1 MVDVLSMARLPAWLR
16 TAALVAVVLGV
27 GACAVTPPLS
37 GRAPLPPSTPP
48 AVEIEQPPLVP
59 SPPFAVTPAP
69 TPPPRLTVT
78 PVPTLPPI
86 AGAAAARVTSTAIAL
101 ILPLESPTYGR
112 AASAVKAGFVAAA
125 ARAGA
130 SARVQVIGHGDDGVL
145 PAFAAAARSGVALAV
160 GPLTRDDLKTVLA
173 MSPLRPRMLALNQA
187 DDGSPLPAGVYA
199 LTLAVE
205 QDAALLMR
213 VARSDGVKAIAVVG
227 SDAPFQR
234 RFSQSFVAAWR
245 RDGGAAPRENRFDAI
260 PEQLSALGRE
270 LSTQPIDAVLLAVD
284 ANDAALAKSF
294 LRGRVYASSQITD
307 GLPAQMLYDLENVRY
322 IEVPWLAEPDNPAF
336 AGLPRADYDDPVLER
351 LYALGI
357 DAFALAQRLAEPT
370 PPDRIELDG
379 ATGHLSLLPTRTFA
393 REGRVMTIHDGRVLA
408 ESPAR

>member
-1 MVDVLSMARLPAWLR
+1 VIARA
-16 TAALVAVVLGV
+16 TG
-27 GACAVTPPLS
+27 
-37 GRAPLPPSTPP
+37 
-48 AVEIEQPPLVP
+48 
-59 SPPFAVTPAP
+59 
-69 TPPPRLTVT
+69 
-78 PVPTLPPI
+78 
-86 AGAAAARVTSTAIAL
+86 TAIAL
-101 ILPLESPTYGR
+101 VLPLESPTYGR

-130 SARVQVIGHGDDGVL
+130 SARVQVIS
-145 PAFAAAARSGVALAV
+145 PATTVCCPLSPRRAQTGSARQI
-160 GPLTRDDLKTVLA
+160 GPLTRDDLKIVLA
-173 MSPLRPRMLALNQA
+173 MSPLRPRMLALNQSDEGA
-187 DDGSPLPAGVYA
+187 PLPGGVYA

-213 VARSDGVKAIAVVG
+213 VARGDGVKAIAVVG

-245 RDGGAAPRENRFDAI
+245 REGGTAPREYRFDAS
-260 PEQLSALGRE
+260 PEQLGAVRRE
-270 LSTQPIDAVLLAVD
+270 LAAQATDAIVLAVD
-284 ANDAALAKSF
+284 ASDAALAKSF

-322 IEVPWLAEPDNPAF
+322 VEVPWLAEPDNPAF
-336 AGLPRADYDDPVLER
+336 GGVPRADYDDPVLER

-357 DAFALAQRLAEPT
+357 DAFALAQMLAETT

-379 ATGHLSLLPTRTFA
+379 ATGHLSLLPSRAFA
-393 REGRVMTIHDGRVLA
+393 REGRVMTIHDGHVLA

>member
-1 MVDVLSMARLPAWLR
+1 MIDDFLSTARLPAWLH
-16 TAALVAVVLGV
+16 ALALAGVVLAV
-27 GACAVTPPLS
+27 GACGVTPPLS
-37 GRAPLPPSTPP
+37 GRAPPPPSTAPLAPP
-48 AVEIEQPPLVP
+48 AVESVPPPLLP
-59 SPPFAVTPAP
+59 PPPFAVTPGP
-69 TPPPRLTVT
+69 TPPPTAG
-78 PVPTLPPI
+78 PVVARA
-86 AGAAAARVTSTAIAL
+86 AGNVIAL

-145 PAFAAAARSGVALAV
+145 PAFATAAQSGVALAV

-187 DDGSPLPAGVYA
+187 DEAAPLPAGVYA

-213 VARSDGVKAIAVVG
+213 VARGEGVKAIAVVG

-245 RDGGAAPRENRFDAI
+245 REGGAAPREYRFDAN
-260 PEQLSALGRE
+260 PEQLGALRRE
-270 LSTQPIDAVLLAVD
+270 LAAQPIDAVLLAVD
-284 ANDAALAKSF
+284 ASEAALAKSF

-357 DAFALAQRLAEPT
+357 DAFALAQMLAEPT

-393 REGRVMTIHDGRVLA
+393 REGRVMTIHDGRVLP

>member
-1 MVDVLSMARLPAWLR
+1 MVDDFLSMARLPAWLR
-16 TAALVAVVLGV
+16 AAVLAAAVLGV

-37 GRAPLPPSTPP
+37 GRAPPPPSTVQQAPP
-48 AVEIEQPPLVP
+48 VVESAPAPLVP
-59 SPPFAVTPAP
+59 PPPFTVTPAP
-69 TPPPRLTVT
+69 TPPP
-78 PVPTLPPI
+78 PAGPAI
-86 AGAAAARVTSTAIAL
+86 ARAAGNAIAL

-130 SARVQVIGHGDDGVL
+130 SARVQVISHGDDGVL
-145 PAFAAAARSGVALAV
+145 PAFAAAAQRGVALAV
-160 GPLTRDDLKTVLA
+160 GPLTRDDLKIVLA
-173 MSPLRPRMLALNQA
+173 MSPLRPRMLALNQS
-187 DDGSPLPAGVYA
+187 DEGTPLPGGVYA

-213 VARSDGVKAIAVVG
+213 VARDDGVKAIAVVG

-245 RDGGAAPRENRFDAI
+245 REGGAAPREYPFGAN
-260 PEQLSALGRE
+260 PEQLGALRRE
-270 LSTQPIDAVLLAVD
+270 LAAQPTDAVLLAVD
-284 ANDAALAKSF
+284 ASEAALAKSF
-294 LRGRVYASSQITD
+294 VRGRVYASSQITD
-307 GLPAQMLYDLENVRY
+307 GLSAQMLYDLENVRY

-336 AGLPRADYDDPVLER
+336 AGVPRADYDDPVLER

-357 DAFALAQRLAEPT
+357 DAFAVAQMLAEPT

-379 ATGHLSLLPTRTFA
+379 ATGHLSLLPSRAFA

>member
-1 MVDVLSMARLPAWLR
+1 MARLPAWLR
-16 TAALVAVVLGV
+16 AAALAAAVLGV

-37 GRAPLPPSTPP
+37 GRAPLPPSATPSAP
-48 AVEIEQPPLVP
+48 PVIESNPPPLVLP
-59 SPPFAVTPAP
+59 PPFAATPAP
-69 TPPPRLTVT
+69 TPPPA
-78 PVPTLPPI
+78 VPSAI
-86 AGAAAARVTSTAIAL
+86 ARAAGNTIAL

-112 AASAVKAGFVAAA
+112 AAAAVKAGFVAAA
-125 ARAGA
+125 ARGGA

-145 PAFAAAARSGVALAV
+145 PAFAAAVQSGVALAV
-160 GPLTRDDLKTVLA
+160 GPLTRDDLKTVFA

-187 DDGSPLPAGVYA
+187 DEAAPLPAGVYA

-213 VARSDGVKAIAVVG
+213 VARSEGVNTIAVVG

-234 RFSQSFVAAWR
+234 RFSQAFVAAWR
-245 RDGGAAPRENRFDAI
+245 REGGTAPREYRFDAN
-260 PEQLSALGRE
+260 PEQLGALRRA
-270 LSTQPIDAVLLAVD
+270 LATQPIDAILLAVD

-357 DAFALAQRLAEPT
+357 DAFAVAQMLAEPT

-379 ATGHLSLLPTRTFA
+379 ATGHLSLLPSRTFA
-393 REGRVMTIHDGRVLA
+393 REGRVMAIHDGRVLP

>member
-1 MVDVLSMARLPAWLR
+1 MIDDFLSTARLPAWLH
-16 TAALVAVVLGV
+16 ALALAGVVFAV
-27 GACAVTPPLS
+27 GACGVTPPLS
-37 GRAPLPPSTPP
+37 GRAPPPPSTAPLAPP
-48 AVEIEQPPLVP
+48 AVESVPPPLLP
-59 SPPFAVTPAP
+59 PPPFAVTPGP
-69 TPPPRLTVT
+69 TPPPTAG
-78 PVPTLPPI
+78 PVVARA
-86 AGAAAARVTSTAIAL
+86 AGNVIAL

-145 PAFAAAARSGVALAV
+145 PAFATAAQSGVALAV

-187 DDGSPLPAGVYA
+187 DEAAPLPAGVYA

-213 VARSDGVKAIAVVG
+213 VARGEGVKAIAIVG

-245 RDGGAAPRENRFDAI
+245 REGGAAPREYRFDAN
-260 PEQLSALGRE
+260 PEQLGALRRE
-270 LSTQPIDAVLLAVD
+270 LAAQPIDAVLLAVD
-284 ANDAALAKSF
+284 ASEAALAKSF

-357 DAFALAQRLAEPT
+357 DAFALAQMLAEPT

-393 REGRVMTIHDGRVLA
+393 REGRVMTIHDGRVLP

>member
-1 MVDVLSMARLPAWLR
+1 MVDDFLSMARLPAWLR
-16 TAALVAVVLGV
+16 AAVLAAAVLGV

-37 GRAPLPPSTPP
+37 GRAPPPPSTVQQAPP
-48 AVEIEQPPLVP
+48 VVESAPAPLVP
-59 SPPFAVTPAP
+59 PPPFTVTPAP
-69 TPPPRLTVT
+69 TPPP
-78 PVPTLPPI
+78 PAGPAI
-86 AGAAAARVTSTAIAL
+86 ARAAGNAIAL

-130 SARVQVIGHGDDGVL
+130 SARAQVISHGDDGVL
-145 PAFAAAARSGVALAV
+145 PAFAAAAQSGVALAV
-160 GPLTRDDLKTVLA
+160 GPLTRDDLKIVLA
-173 MSPLRPRMLALNQA
+173 MSPLRPRMLALNQS
-187 DDGSPLPAGVYA
+187 DEGTPLPGGVYA

-213 VARSDGVKAIAVVG
+213 VARDDGVKAIAVVG

-245 RDGGAAPRENRFDAI
+245 REGGAAPREYPFGAN
-260 PEQLSALGRE
+260 PEQLGALRRE
-270 LSTQPIDAVLLAVD
+270 LAAQPTDAVLLAVD
-284 ANDAALAKSF
+284 ASEAALAKSF
-294 LRGRVYASSQITD
+294 VRGRVYASSQITD

-336 AGLPRADYDDPVLER
+336 AGVPRADYDDPVLER

-357 DAFALAQRLAEPT
+357 DAFAVAQMLAEPT

-379 ATGHLSLLPTRTFA
+379 ATGHLSLLPSRAFA

>member
-1 MVDVLSMARLPAWLR
+1 MVDDFLSMARLPAWLR
-16 TAALVAVVLGV
+16 AAVLAAAVLGV

-37 GRAPLPPSTPP
+37 GRAPPPPSTVQQAPP
-48 AVEIEQPPLVP
+48 VVESAPAPLVP
-59 SPPFAVTPAP
+59 PPPFTVTPAP
-69 TPPPRLTVT
+69 TPPP
-78 PVPTLPPI
+78 PAGPAI
-86 AGAAAARVTSTAIAL
+86 ARAAGNAIAL

-112 AASAVKAGFVAAA
+112 PASAVKAGFVAAA

-130 SARVQVIGHGDDGVL
+130 SARVQVISHGDDGVL
-145 PAFAAAARSGVALAV
+145 PAFAAAAQSGVALAV
-160 GPLTRDDLKTVLA
+160 GPLTRDDLKIVLA
-173 MSPLRPRMLALNQA
+173 MSPLRPRMLALNQS
-187 DDGSPLPAGVYA
+187 DEGTPLPGGVYA

-213 VARSDGVKAIAVVG
+213 VARDDGVKAIAVVG

-245 RDGGAAPRENRFDAI
+245 REGGAAPREYPFGAN
-260 PEQLSALGRE
+260 PEQLGALRRE
-270 LSTQPIDAVLLAVD
+270 LAAQPTDAVLLAVD
-284 ANDAALAKSF
+284 ASEAALAKSF
-294 LRGRVYASSQITD
+294 VRGRVYASSQITD
-307 GLPAQMLYDLENVRY
+307 GLSAQMLYDLENVRY

-336 AGLPRADYDDPVLER
+336 AGVPRADYDDPVLER

-357 DAFALAQRLAEPT
+357 DAFAVAQMLAEPT

-379 ATGHLSLLPTRTFA
+379 ATGHLSLLPSRAFA

>member
-1 MVDVLSMARLPAWLR
+1 MRGHAAIVGPRALAAKHAAGERER
-16 TAALVAVVLGV
+16 TAAAGAV
-27 GACAVTPPLS
+27 
-37 GRAPLPPSTPP
+37 APLCGDARADT
-48 AVEIEQPPLVP
+48 
-59 SPPFAVTPAP
+59 
-69 TPPPRLTVT
+69 
-78 PVPTLPPI
+78 
-86 AGAAAARVTSTAIAL
+86 AASVNRDTRADSTADRR
-101 ILPLESPTYGR
+101 SRGR

-187 DDGSPLPAGVYA
+187 DDGSPLPAGVDA

-245 RDGGAAPRENRFDAI
+245 RDGGAAPREYRFDAS

-322 IEVPWLAEPDNPAF
+322 IEVPWRAEPDNPAF
-336 AGLPRADYDDPVLER
+336 VGLPRADYDDPVLER

-379 ATGHLSLLPTRTFA
+379 ATGHLSLLPSRAVA
-393 REGRVMTIHDGRVLA
+393 RGGRGGNQHDGRGLGEWAGRGSAV
-408 ESPAR
+408 

>member
-1 MVDVLSMARLPAWLR
+1 MARLPAWLR
-16 TAALVAVVLGV
+16 AAAIAAVVLGV

-37 GRAPLPPSTPP
+37 GRAPPPPSTVPLAPP
-48 AVEIEQPPLVP
+48 VVESAPAPLVP
-59 SPPFAVTPAP
+59 PPPFAVTPAP
-69 TPPPRLTVT
+69 TPPPM
-78 PVPTLPPI
+78 
-86 AGAAAARVTSTAIAL
+86 AGAAIARVTGTAIAL
-101 ILPLESPTYGR
+101 VLPLESPAYGR

-130 SARVQVIGHGDDGVL
+130 SARVQVISHGDDGVL
-145 PAFAAAARSGVALAV
+145 PAFAAAAQSGVALAV
-160 GPLTRDDLKTVLA
+160 GPLTRDDLKIVLA
-173 MSPLRPRMLALNQA
+173 MSPLRPRMLALNQSDEGA
-187 DDGSPLPAGVYA
+187 PLPGGVYA

-213 VARSDGVKAIAVVG
+213 VARGDGVKAIAVVA

-245 RDGGAAPRENRFDAI
+245 REGGPAPREYRFDAN
-260 PEQLSALGRE
+260 PEQLGVLRRE
-270 LSTQPIDAVLLAVD
+270 LAAQPTDAVLLAVD
-284 ANDAALAKSF
+284 ASEAALAKSF

-336 AGLPRADYDDPVLER
+336 AGVPRADYDDPVLER

-357 DAFALAQRLAEPT
+357 DAFAVAQMLAEPT

-379 ATGHLSLLPTRTFA
+379 ATGHLSLLPSRAFA

>member
-1 MVDVLSMARLPAWLR
+1 MVDDFLSMARLPAWLR
-16 TAALVAVVLGV
+16 AAALAAVVLGV
-27 GACAVTPPLS
+27 GACTVTPPLS
-37 GRAPLPPSTPP
+37 GRAPPPPSTVPLAPP
-48 AVEIEQPPLVP
+48 VVETAQPPLVP
-59 SPPFAVTPAP
+59 PPPFAVTPAP
-69 TPPPRLTVT
+69 TPPPTT
-78 PVPTLPPI
+78 
-86 AGAAAARVTSTAIAL
+86 GAAIARATGTGIAL
-101 ILPLESPTYGR
+101 VLPLESPAYGR

-125 ARAGA
+125 TRAGA
-130 SARVQVIGHGDDGVL
+130 GARVQVISHGDDGVL
-145 PAFAAAARSGVALAV
+145 PAFAAAAQSGVALAV
-160 GPLTRDDLKTVLA
+160 GPLTRDDLKIVLA
-173 MSPLRPRMLALNQA
+173 MSPLRPRMLALNQT
-187 DDGSPLPAGVYA
+187 DDGATLPDGVYA

-213 VARSDGVKAIAVVG
+213 VARADGVKAIAVVG

-245 RDGGAAPRENRFDAI
+245 REGGAAPREYPFGAN
-260 PEQLSALGRE
+260 PEQLAALGRE
-270 LSTQPIDAVLLAVD
+270 LAAQPTNAVLLAVD
-284 ANDAALAKSF
+284 ASEAALAKSF
-294 LRGRVYASSQITD
+294 VRGRAYASSQIAD
-307 GLPAQMLYDLENVRY
+307 GLPAQMLYDLENVHY

-336 AGLPRADYDDPVLER
+336 AGVPRADYDDPVLER

-357 DAFALAQRLAEPT
+357 DAFAVAQMLAEPT

>member
-1 MVDVLSMARLPAWLR
+1 MARLPAWLR
-16 TAALVAVVLGV
+16 AAALAAAVLGV

-37 GRAPLPPSTPP
+37 GRAPLPPS
-48 AVEIEQPPLVP
+48 AVPSAAPVIESNLPPLVP
-59 SPPFAVTPAP
+59 PPPFAATPAP
-69 TPPPRLTVT
+69 TPPPA
-78 PVPTLPPI
+78 VPSAMAP
-86 AGAAAARVTSTAIAL
+86 AAANTIAL

-112 AASAVKAGFVAAA
+112 AAAAVKAGFVAAA

-145 PAFAAAARSGVALAV
+145 PAFAAAVQSGVALAV
-160 GPLTRDDLKTVLA
+160 GPLTRDDLKTVFA

-187 DDGSPLPAGVYA
+187 DEAAPLPAGVYA

-213 VARSDGVKAIAVVG
+213 VARSEGVNTIAVVG

-234 RFSQSFVAAWR
+234 RFSQAFVAAWR
-245 RDGGAAPRENRFDAI
+245 REGGTAPREYRFDAN
-260 PEQLSALGRE
+260 PEQLGALRRA
-270 LSTQPIDAVLLAVD
+270 LATQPIDAILLAVD

-357 DAFALAQRLAEPT
+357 DAFAVAQMLAEPT

-379 ATGHLSLLPTRTFA
+379 ATGHLSLLPSRTFA
-393 REGRVMTIHDGRVLA
+393 REGRVMAIHDGRVLP

>member
-1 MVDVLSMARLPAWLR
+1 MVDDFLSMARLPAWLR
-16 TAALVAVVLGV
+16 AAVLAAAVLGV

-37 GRAPLPPSTPP
+37 GRAPPPPSTVQQAPP
-48 AVEIEQPPLVP
+48 VVESAPAPLVP
-59 SPPFAVTPAP
+59 PPPFAVTPAP
-69 TPPPRLTVT
+69 TPPP
-78 PVPTLPPI
+78 VPGPAI
-86 AGAAAARVTSTAIAL
+86 ARAAGNAIAL

-130 SARVQVIGHGDDGVL
+130 SARVQVISHGDDGVL
-145 PAFAAAARSGVALAV
+145 PAFAAAAQSGVALAV
-160 GPLTRDDLKTVLA
+160 GPLTRDDLKIVLA
-173 MSPLRPRMLALNQA
+173 MSPLRPRMLALNQS
-187 DDGSPLPAGVYA
+187 DEGTPLPGGVYA

-213 VARSDGVKAIAVVG
+213 VARDDGVKAIAVVG

-245 RDGGAAPRENRFDAI
+245 REGGAAPREYPFGAN
-260 PEQLSALGRE
+260 PEQLGALRRE
-270 LSTQPIDAVLLAVD
+270 LAAQPTDAVLLAVD
-284 ANDAALAKSF
+284 ASEAALAKSF
-294 LRGRVYASSQITD
+294 VRGRVYASSQITD
-307 GLPAQMLYDLENVRY
+307 GLSAQMLYDLENVRY

-336 AGLPRADYDDPVLER
+336 AGVPRADYDDPVLER

-357 DAFALAQRLAEPT
+357 DAFAVAQMLAEPT

-379 ATGHLSLLPTRTFA
+379 ATGHLSLLPSRAFA

>member
-1 MVDVLSMARLPAWLR
+1 MVDDFLSMARLPAWLR
-16 TAALVAVVLGV
+16 AAVLAAAVLGV

-37 GRAPLPPSTPP
+37 GRAPPPPSTVQQAPP
-48 AVEIEQPPLVP
+48 VVESAPAPLVP
-59 SPPFAVTPAP
+59 PPPFTVTPAP
-69 TPPPRLTVT
+69 TPPP
-78 PVPTLPPI
+78 PAGPAI
-86 AGAAAARVTSTAIAL
+86 ARAAGNAIAL

-130 SARVQVIGHGDDGVL
+130 SARVQVISHGDDGVL
-145 PAFAAAARSGVALAV
+145 PAFAAAAQSGVALAV
-160 GPLTRDDLKTVLA
+160 GPLTRDDLKIVLA
-173 MSPLRPRMLALNQA
+173 MSPLRPRMLALNQS
-187 DDGSPLPAGVYA
+187 DEGTPLPGGVYA

-213 VARSDGVKAIAVVG
+213 VARDDGVKAIAVVG

-245 RDGGAAPRENRFDAI
+245 REGGAAPREYPFGAN
-260 PEQLSALGRE
+260 PEQLGALRRE
-270 LSTQPIDAVLLAVD
+270 LAAQPTDAVLLAVD
-284 ANDAALAKSF
+284 ASEAALAKSF
-294 LRGRVYASSQITD
+294 VRGRVYASSQITD
-307 GLPAQMLYDLENVRY
+307 GLSAQMLYDLENVRY

-336 AGLPRADYDDPVLER
+336 AGVPRADYDDPVLER

-357 DAFALAQRLAEPT
+357 DAFAVAQMLAEPT

-379 ATGHLSLLPTRTFA
+379 ATGHLSLLPSRAFA